1 MKTVKR
7 SITMLLYMLFGMLV
21 AQAQTAPDT
30 RQEAQANN
38 PIAQDVTIIIQ
49 QEQVRFTSPKTVAE
63 MQLQVFD
70 QAGQLVYD
78 SGAVSESE
86 LKWVLRQSNGEAV
99 KSGLYAYTL
108 TVKEAGAETAR
119 VRRGHFIVDRAK
131 ERDGQTDRLWIT
143 SQNDSGVGTE
153 LTAAINEGV
162 TIAGMSAPSEP
173 RSMQPAEGT
182 ARNDAGT
189 VHKGESKSKN
199 GKAEMATQAAN
210 GTLGR
215 IAKFISVTD
224 LGDSGIIEQNGN
236 VGIGTTNPISKFHIV
251 SGASDYLPPRLQSS
265 ATSTFA
271 AGFDFYHGSTGKGY
285 VGVPDAGT
293 GIAPGEMLVYGVGTT
308 SLWAGG
314 QRSLTIT
321 PDFGNVGIGTATP
334 LPHTRLHVVAF
345 PYAVGVYGESTDSA
359 GVMGV
364 TTDGNGVYGTSG
376 PNGNAGYFNG
386 KVKVAG
392 HVLPAN
398 TAMYDLGSPSYRW
411 QTVWTVSGTMTTSDG
426 RLKKGVTNLRYGLR
440 ELMQLRPVS
449 FEWKDNSDGQQHLG
463 FIAQETE
470 KIIPEAV
477 ARAANPDTPLGMNY
491 STLIPV
497 VIKAIQE
504 QQNTLTTLKN
514 DNEALQQRNTTL
526 QRQNADLETRL
537 LALEQS
543 MQQFRVAVGSGTRDQ
558 APSVSSVSQ
567 GVASLQKQQREQA
580 RR

>member
-49 QEQVRFTSPKTVAE
+49 QEQVRFTSQKTVAE

-70 QAGQLVYD
+70 QAGHLVYD

-173 RSMQPAEGT
+173 KSAKAAEDT
-182 ARNDAGT
+182 ARQ
-189 VHKGESKSKN
+189 GERQSKN
-199 GKAEMATQAAN
+199 KNPEMATQAAN
-210 GTLGR
+210 GTLGQ
-215 IAKFISVTD
+215 IAKFISATD

-236 VGIGTTNPISKFHIV
+236 VGIGTTSPISKFHIV
-251 SGASDYLPPRLQSS
+251 SGTGDHLPPRLQSS
-265 ATSTFA
+265 STDTFA
-271 AGFDFYHGSTGKGY
+271 AGWDFYHGSTGVGY
-285 VGVPDAGT
+285 VGVPDGNAA
-293 GIAPGEMLVYGVGTT
+293 IAPGEMLVYGVGDT
-308 SLWAGG
+308 SLWAWG
-314 QRSLTIT
+314 QRSLTINWE
-321 PDFGNVGIGTATP
+321 GNVGIGTPTP
-334 LPHTRLHVVAF
+334 DTTTRLYVVG
-345 PYAVGVYGESTDSA
+345 PGSLSAVYGKATGYGTGLIGTSVSGTGVYGSA
-359 GVMGV
+359 GPSGDAAFF
-364 TTDGNGVYGTSG
+364 DGR
-376 PNGNAGYFNG
+376 
-386 KVKVAG
+386 VKVG
-392 HVLPAN
+392 GNLLPRWQN
-398 TAMYDLGSPSYRW
+398 YYDLGSTEYRW
-411 QTVWTVSGTMTTSDG
+411 RTLYAVNGTIQTSDA

-477 ARAANPDTPLGMNY
+477 TRAANPDTPLGMNY

-537 LALEQS
+537 LALEQT
-543 MQQFRVAVGSGTRDQ
+543 MQQLMAAAGSGTRDQ
-558 APSVSSVSQ
+558 APAVSSVSQ

-580 RR
+580 QR